1 MNLAVAHLET
11 TPNAN
16 SLWVGVQTAAP
27 ILADTCR
34 FYVDQIAVTS
44 RPATAKACDS
54 NLRYFADWLIG
65 HDPTIEALIQL
76 KRTHIEAYKR
86 YLGQRQTVMGTPM
99 KASTINMRLG
109 IIRVAIERLIEWDHP
124 DAPLRNPIFGTDLPK
139 IDEPLPKFLDDE
151 QATKF
156 MQAATQLDPQRRLVC
171 EILIRT
177 GVRITELCELRIDA
191 VRCIG
196 DNHWLQVP
204 VGKLHTDRYLPLH
217 PILLELLA
225 TWQASSGPNNTD
237 RLITNRNGGPLDRFS
252 VSRTVATCARNA
264 GIGHVH
270 PHQLRHTLATQAI
283 NRGMSLEAIAAML
296 GHKSMR
302 MTLVYARIA
311 DRTVADQ
318 YYAAANQIDT
328 MYENP

>member
-1 MNLAVAHLET
+1 MNAAAAHLET

-65 HDPTIEALIQL
+65 HDPTIKGLAEL

-124 DAPLRNPIFGTDLPK
+124 DAPMRNPIFGTDLPK
-139 IDEPLPKFLDDE
+139 MDEPLPKFLDDE
-151 QATKF
+151 QATTCKPQPNLILNVGSCAKYLSAPASESVNYANLESMRSDVSVTTTGFKF
-156 MQAATQLDPQRRLVC
+156 RSANSIPIDTSRYTRSCSSSSLPG
-171 EILIRT
+171 RT
-177 GVRITELCELRIDA
+177 APDQTTPTDSSRTET
-191 VRCIG
+191 
-196 DNHWLQVP
+196 
-204 VGKLHTDRYLPLH
+204 VGLSTGSAFH
-217 PILLELLA
+217 
-225 TWQASSGPNNTD
+225 
-237 RLITNRNGGPLDRFS
+237 GPLLPALETPALVTF
-252 VSRTVATCARNA
+252 T
-264 GIGHVH
+264 
-270 PHQLRHTLATQAI
+270 HTNSDTP
-283 NRGMSLEAIAAML
+283 SPPKPSTAA
-296 GHKSMR
+296 
-302 MTLVYARIA
+302 
-311 DRTVADQ
+311 
-318 YYAAANQIDT
+318 
-328 MYENP
+328 